1 LARARE
7 AVELAVA
14 KDNIEPKARDATLKA
29 MKEAE
34 AGWKKAI
41 DKITE
46 RACLTKVPSTRR

>member
-1 LARARE
+1 
-7 AVELAVA
+7 VLAVA